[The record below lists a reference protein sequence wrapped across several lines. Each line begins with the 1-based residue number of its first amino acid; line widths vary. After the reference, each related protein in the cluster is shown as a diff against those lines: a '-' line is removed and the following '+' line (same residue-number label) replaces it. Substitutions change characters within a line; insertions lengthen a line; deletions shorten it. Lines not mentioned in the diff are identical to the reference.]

1 MSPLYLPFNTYYRDN
16 PDYDAGDAR
25 AEFNQLKT
33 RQDLMID
40 VVDGHQDVEAL
51 FETLEA
57 QGIDSAAYVDAVC
70 HQVEQLKRHGWT

>member
-1 MSPLYLPFNTYYRDN
+1 MSLLYLPFNTYYREN
-16 PDYDAGDAR
+16 PDYNESDSQ

-40 VVDGHQDVEAL
+40 VVDGQQDAEAL

-70 HQVEQLKRHGWT
+70 HQIEQLKRHGWT